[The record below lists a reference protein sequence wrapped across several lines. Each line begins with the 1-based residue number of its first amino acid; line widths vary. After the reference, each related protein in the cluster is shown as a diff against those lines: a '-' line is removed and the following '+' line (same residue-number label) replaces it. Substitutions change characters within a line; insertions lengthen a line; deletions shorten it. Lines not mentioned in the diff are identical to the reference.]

1 MPRSNSMNGGII
13 GKDNT
18 PSPSK
23 KVTTFTSNG
32 CFTRTATTATVI
44 TIAGGG
50 GASRGGGG
58 AGGVL
63 ITECHPL
70 PASTVPVTV
79 GAGGAAS
86 AQHGCRAS
94 DGSNSV
100 FGSAT
105 PLTATAGGA
114 GGGIT
119 QPGQSKGGDGGSG
132 GGGGG
137 DNPAESGAGTAGQG
151 FDGGSGFATGGSGN
165 GGGGGAARQGGS
177 GNNASPGGRGKD
189 LTPYGV
195 PTCLGECGFFGGGGA
210 GSGDCHP
217 SNPYQTPGQPGPR
230 TPVHSGAPEA
240 TTKNVGEGG
249 LGGGGMSSVG
259 FPLPDFRP
267 TSGSTAGLANTGGG
281 GGGGHYMSPNGSP
294 PYTANTTGQNGG
306 SGVVIV
312 IESAPGSSANS
323 GIYSLQAQYRDTSR
337 SSW

>member
-1 MPRSNSMNGGII
+1 M
-13 GKDNT
+13 
-18 PSPSK
+18 
-23 KVTTFTSNG
+23 
-32 CFTRTATTATVI
+32 
-44 TIAGGG
+44 
-50 GASRGGGG
+50 
-58 AGGVL
+58 
-63 ITECHPL
+63 
-70 PASTVPVTV
+70 
-79 GAGGAAS
+79 
-86 AQHGCRAS
+86 
-94 DGSNSV
+94 
-100 FGSAT
+100 
-105 PLTATAGGA
+105 
-114 GGGIT
+114 
-119 QPGQSKGGDGGSG
+119 
-132 GGGGG
+132 
-137 DNPAESGAGTAGQG
+137 
-151 FDGGSGFATGGSGN
+151 
-165 GGGGGAARQGGS
+165 
-177 GNNASPGGRGKD
+177 
-189 LTPYGV
+189 

-230 TPVHSGAPEA
+230 TPIHSGAPEA

-323 GIYSLQAQYRDTSR
+323 GIYSLQAQYRDISR